1 MKREELKYLPAAAVK
16 GNDFPLSIAPACRLR
31 WSPEH
36 YAAAGGDGHYKGIC
50 IANLE
55 TNR

>member
-1 MKREELKYLPAAAVK
+1 MKREEFKYFPVAAVK
-16 GNDFPLSIAPACRLR
+16 GNDFSLSIAPACRLR
-31 WSPEH
+31 SPEH
-36 YAAAGGDGHYKGIC
+36 YAAAGGDGHYKGIS